1 MNRCRRDGGQ
11 ATVELALG
19 LPLVCLLAAGVLQVG
34 LVARHQLAV
43 QESARRGARAA
54 AVAAA
59 PAGAAGQ
66 AAAAAVGVAPLDVAT
81 VVAGGRVTVTVSFV
95 DRTDAPL
102 VGWLLPDVTLTA
114 SATMLLEP
122 P

>member
-1 MNRCRRDGGQ
+1 MEIIGGVETLTVTG
-11 ATVELALG
+11 ATPGAHLRIESEV
-19 LPLVCLLAAGVLQVG
+19 AG
-34 LVARHQLAV
+34 H
-43 QESARRGARAA
+43 
-54 AVAAA
+54 
-59 PAGAAGQ
+59 
-66 AAAAAVGVAPLDVAT
+66 VAT

>member
-43 QESARRGARAA
+43 QEAARRGARSK
-54 AVAAA
+54 
-59 PAGAAGQ
+59 
-66 AAAAAVGVAPLDVAT
+66 T
-81 VVAGGRVTVTVSFV
+81 VRRAR
-95 DRTDAPL
+95 
-102 VGWLLPDVTLTA
+102 
-114 SATMLLEP
+114 
-122 P
+122 